1 MSSRDVAGA
10 ATPGSA
16 DRREERETPQGV
28 RALLDVAFGHFI
40 WAGHFLVVYIATAV
54 SCQLGLGA
62 AGTTARTTF
71 IVILVVVT
79 LAAAALVALHA
90 ARRYHQ
96 LRELPERQFRMT
108 VTIGNDAVALV
119 GILWQLYAILLVPLC
134 A

>member
-1 MSSRDVAGA
+1 MSSPEVAGA
-10 ATPGSA
+10 GAPASA
-16 DRREERETPQGV
+16 EHREERETPQGV
-28 RALLDVAFGHFI
+28 RALLDAVFGHLV
-40 WAGHFLVVYIATAV
+40 WAIHFLVVYIATAV

-71 IVILVVVT
+71 IVILVLVT
-79 LAAAALVALHA
+79 LGAAALVAAHA
-90 ARRYHQ
+90 ARRYQQ
-96 LRELPERQFRMT
+96 LRPVPERQFRMT